1 MKNTHT
7 HAHPQIPHTTYTSH
21 SYTHSHLMNTLSHR
35 QRPKWDPRPEA
46 RPRPHSKCKTQTK
59 SVFSWA
65 RGSVPGQRFG
75 LNSSCYFPNN
85 RSLCP
90 NSPSTVSCPA
100 TWNLIT
106 SGISFPPHWPC
117 PGAGEQAARTASK
130 RFRSSSIDP
139 RHLPPERLG
148 LWGFNVCQGLQL
160 PPIHMPGVT
169 TLGKKSLDLLH
180 QLFICSHRHHCSI
193 HTTYRCMYPYVL
205 IHPRDTHSSIHM
217 HTVLKCI
224 HTGTSSYA
232 RAHL

>member
-65 RGSVPGQRFG
+65 RGSVPGQWFG

-160 PPIHMPGVT
+160 PRSTCPGLPPWVRSPWT
-169 TLGKKSLDLLH
+169 
-180 QLFICSHRHHCSI
+180 CSI
-193 HTTYRCMYPYVL
+193 NFLYAHIDTTAPYT
-205 IHPRDTHSSIHM
+205 P
-217 HTVLKCI
+217 
-224 HTGTSSYA
+224 HTGVCTPMFLYILETHTA
-232 RAHL
+232 QYTCTLY